1 MSKSI
6 ASRTLFLLSTLLLSA
21 CVQPSTAKDESAGD
35 GEGGEGGGGGG
46 GAGSGEATAIYD
58 IQMNTFDE
66 GTVVTIKDVVVTSQL
81 IEGDYPAFFVQSPEG
96 GEYNGIYIFKYDE
109 VEYTPAIGDIVTIT
123 GEYTEHFDNTQ
134 LVVKGAS
141 DVELTGTGGEVVVT
155 EIDTEPDNWEAYES
169 VVVQINNAEIADASM
184 LYEWGA
190 VQLTIGCW
198 IDNVFTNYDAEDG
211 ATYTSITGPLTY
223 SFEKYA
229 ILPRFTADLGE
240 YDGTVGGSQGEETI
254 CDDGLDDDGDGYTD
268 CDDWDCDD
276 DPICGGSGGGSGGD
290 GEDICDD
297 GVDNDDDGYTD
308 CDDWD
313 CDDDPICGGSGGDGE
328 DICDDGVDNDDD
340 GYTDCDDWDCDDDPI
355 CGGSGGDGE
364 TICDDGLDDDG
375 DGYTDC
381 DDWDCDDDPVCGGS
395 GGDGDGDGEDICDDG
410 VDNDDD
416 GYTDC
421 DDWDCDDDPACTST
435 DDSFSAVAG
444 LDLDAHDAFRPLPRS
459 SVDFTD

>member
-1 MSKSI
+1 MSKSTT
-6 ASRTLFLLSTLLLSA
+6 SRTLLLLSTLLLSA
-21 CVQPSTAKDESAGD
+21 CVQPSTAKDESGGEG

-46 GAGSGEATAIYD
+46 GSGSGEATAIYD
-58 IQMNTFDE
+58 IQMNTFEE

-109 VEYTPAIGDIVTIT
+109 VEYTPTIGDIVTIT
-123 GEYTEHFDNTQ
+123 GEYSEFYDNSQ
-134 LVVKGAS
+134 LVVKGAA
-141 DVELTGTGGEVVVT
+141 DVELTDTGGEVVVT

-169 VVVQINNAEIADASM
+169 VVVQINNAEIADASK

-229 ILPRFTADLGE
+229 ILPRFSADFGE

-254 CDDGLDDDGDGYTD
+254 CDDGLDDDGDGY
-268 CDDWDCDD
+268 
-276 DPICGGSGGGSGGD
+276 I
-290 GEDICDD
+290 
-297 GVDNDDDGYTD
+297 D

-340 GYTDCDDWDCDDDPI
+340 GYTDCDDWDCDDDP
-355 CGGSGGDGE
+355 
-364 TICDDGLDDDG
+364 
-375 DGYTDC
+375 
-381 DDWDCDDDPVCGGS
+381 
-395 GGDGDGDGEDICDDG
+395 
-410 VDNDDD
+410 
-416 GYTDC
+416 
-421 DDWDCDDDPACTST
+421 ACTES

-444 LDLDAHDAFRPLPRS
+444 LEFDTDDAFLPLPQS